1 MKGKKIPLIVFSIVF
16 LAAPIKMALSAQQDR
31 FTIKSPNGISF
42 SEFRGYDAWQTVAVS
57 RTANDIK
64 AILANPIMIAALKEH
79 GTDGSS
85 KPFPD
90 GAKIVKVEWKQAP
103 NPLSPYAVEIPNTLD
118 AVAFIE
124 KDSKRFPDSSGWGYA
139 QLNYDP
145 KTAKFSA
152 YGDDPNFGT
161 KVCYQ
166 CHTIV
171 KANDYIF
178 TKYHPR

>member
-1 MKGKKIPLIVFSIVF
+1 MNGKKIPLIVFAIVF

-64 AILANPIMIAALKEH
+64 AILGNPVMIAAYKS
-79 GTDGSS
+79 GIPGNG

-145 KTAKFSA
+145 KTEKFSA

-171 KANDYIF
+171 KATDYIF

>member
-1 MKGKKIPLIVFSIVF
+1 MKSRPIPSIVF
-16 LAAPIKMALSAQQDR
+16 AIIFFAAPLKMALSAQQDR

-57 RTANDIK
+57 RTGNDIK
-64 AILANPIMIAALKEH
+64 AILGNPAMIAAYKS
-79 GTDGSS
+79 GIPGNG
-85 KPFPD
+85 KAFPD
-90 GAKIVKVEWKQAP
+90 GVKIVKIEWKQAP

-139 QLNYDP
+139 QLNYDLASGTF
-145 KTAKFSA
+145 KA

-171 KANDYIF
+171 KATDYIF
-178 TKYHPR
+178 TKYQPR

>member
-1 MKGKKIPLIVFSIVF
+1 MKRKAIPLIVFAIIF
-16 LAAPIKMALSAQQDR
+16 LTVPLKMAFSAQQDR

-57 RTANDIK
+57 RTEKDIK
-64 AILANPIMIAALKEH
+64 AILANPIMITALKEH
-79 GTDGSS
+79 GTAGSS

-90 GAKIVKVEWKQAP
+90 GAKIVKIEWKQAA
-103 NPLSPYAVEIPNTLD
+103 NPVSPYAVEIPNTLD
-118 AVAFIE
+118 AVAFIQ

-145 KTAKFSA
+145 ASSTFKA

-171 KANDYIF
+171 KATDYIF
-178 TKYHPR
+178 TKYQPR

>member
-1 MKGKKIPLIVFSIVF
+1 MKSKMMPLIVFAIVF
-16 LAAPIKMALSAQQDR
+16 LAAPLKMALSAQQDR

-57 RTANDIK
+57 RTGNDIK
-64 AILANPIMIAALKEH
+64 AILGNPVMIAAYKS
-79 GTDGSS
+79 GIPGNG

-90 GAKIVKVEWKQAP
+90 GAKIVKIEWKQAP

-145 KTAKFSA
+145 ASSTFKA

-171 KANDYIF
+171 KATDYIF
-178 TKYHPR
+178 TKYQPR